1 MTKLERQHKTEYT
14 KLEKL
19 RNRQAELQ
27 AKAEEATT
35 ALAWAKETFGAKL
48 AKGRDTVDA
57 LSDQLTTVLIK
68 AGAARRS
75 IGRR

>member
-1 MTKLERQHKTEYT
+1 MTKLERQHNKEKT

-19 RNRQAELQ
+19 RNRQAQLQ

-35 ALAWAKETFGAKL
+35 ALASAKETFGAKL
-48 AKGRDTVDA
+48 PKGRDTVDA

-68 AGAARRS
+68 AGAARRW
-75 IGRR
+75 IGSK

>member
-35 ALAWAKETFGAKL
+35 ALASAKETFGA
-48 AKGRDTVDA
+48 
-57 LSDQLTTVLIK
+57 
-68 AGAARRS
+68 
-75 IGRR
+75 